1 MPGDPHPHR
10 FEKPDEPSRQ
20 PETVT
25 DTQYSVLTEIK
36 TASGSTV
43 AYSEGGTCILTDPG
57 GTSIQ
62 GRWTTDPRGN
72 RNFYFDCGPR
82 VCLTQVGT
90 VIEVAPAAGAVETS
104 TLLTPEGVLVKTHGK
119 EVSTKLPNGVV
130 IDERRQIT
138 DRIGTHSPDSVTI
151 DPDGTRNY
159 CLKKGGNT
167 ETIYSVGKDG
177 TASVAERLY
186 ARSVLL
192 SEKKTKWTANAEQHI
207 KTRQLDSE
215 IKIRGMFAHI
225 DDKEVFC
232 APDGFTVE
240 RTPGGTLTIK
250 VGNKTRTLNQGI
262 LRIKS
267 DISGEEIEYN
277 IDSSRRDPGPPG
289 HAHAKEPPAFSFSD
303 GTTLS
308 YVTVSGDRDKTE
320 HSQCIYLSMPN
331 NQAGRDH
338 FFTRPHSHCF
348 AFVSTSVDAVLPP
361 DYDFQFSRKI
371 FDD

>member
-1 MPGDPHPHR
+1 
-10 FEKPDEPSRQ
+10 
-20 PETVT
+20 
-25 DTQYSVLTEIK
+25 
-36 TASGSTV
+36 
-43 AYSEGGTCILTDPG
+43 
-57 GTSIQ
+57 
-62 GRWTTDPRGN
+62 
-72 RNFYFDCGPR
+72 
-82 VCLTQVGT
+82 
-90 VIEVAPAAGAVETS
+90 
-104 TLLTPEGVLVKTHGK
+104 VKTHGN

-130 IDERRQIT
+130 IDEHRQII
-138 DRIGTHSPDSVTI
+138 DRSGTHSSDSVTI

-159 CLKKGGNT
+159 CLKKAGNA

-186 ARSVLL
+186 ARSILL

-215 IKIRGMFAHI
+215 VKIRGVFAQVE
-225 DDKEVFC
+225 DKELFC
-232 APDGFTVE
+232 APDGFTAE
-240 RTPGGTLTIK
+240 RSPGGTLTIK
-250 VGNKTRTLNQGI
+250 VGQKTRTLKQGV

-277 IDSSRRDPGPPG
+277 IDNPRGVSAPPG
-289 HAHAKEPPAFSFSD
+289 HAHAKEPPSFSFSD

-308 YVTVSGDRDKTE
+308 YVTVSGDRNQTE
-320 HSQCIYLSMPN
+320 RSQCIYVSVPN

-338 FFTRPHSHCF
+338 FFTRPDSRCF
-348 AFVSTSVDAVLPP
+348 AFVSTSVDAVLPA